1 MQRIE
6 AVCTGP
12 QLCVM
17 PFFQRRRNVCQRGAR
32 GAGVA
37 VCTGGADPEICRRQ
51 HCWRDEDCQ
60 EQQGQEV
67 DCRRVLFHGIWGD
80 GILADER
87 ADVNAGAGGETL
99 LVNFRKCF
107 G

>member
-1 MQRIE
+1 
-6 AVCTGP
+6 
-12 QLCVM
+12 
-17 PFFQRRRNVCQRGAR
+17 
-32 GAGVA
+32 
-37 VCTGGADPEICRRQ
+37 
-51 HCWRDEDCQ
+51 
-60 EQQGQEV
+60 
-67 DCRRVLFHGIWGD
+67 LFHGIWGD